1 MITRIKIHKVYAI
14 KSINRNYIYVGMT
27 NNLDER
33 LNRHNKGWDKT
44 TSSYAPFRLL
54 YEESFDDRA
63 SARIKEKYLKSGVG
77 KEFLKSLI

>member
-1 MITRIKIHKVYAI
+1 
-14 KSINRNYIYVGMT
+14 
-27 NNLDER
+27 LDER